1 MVCSKKATSV
11 LFVRCLIHFPILSHC
26 STPLHNRRET
36 HRSSLHVYYTHIKSQ
51 VFILRVYLYTWLS
64 FFMFLV
70 SILRCGMGC
79 SHIFSQSFFPLHI
92 CACTYIHHL
101 IFSSRGGKNPF
112 LHPKSFRSSSK
123 SHSLSWSD
131 EIFGWVSKPFCLFMM
146 CRGGYHAAIVNGI
159 WKL

>member
-1 MVCSKKATSV
+1 MVKWCKTSFVKWQKISQKKARSREIFQESIVRMVCYSKKATSV

-51 VFILRVYLYTWLS
+51 VFILRVYLPLYLAIIFYVPCIYT
-64 FFMFLV
+64 
-70 SILRCGMGC
+70 IRCGMGC

-101 IFSSRGGKNPF
+101 IFSSRGGKKPI
-112 LHPKSFRSSSK
+112 SSSK
-123 SHSLSWSD
+123 
-131 EIFGWVSKPFCLFMM
+131 IIPPQQ
-146 CRGGYHAAIVNGI
+146 
-159 WKL
+159 